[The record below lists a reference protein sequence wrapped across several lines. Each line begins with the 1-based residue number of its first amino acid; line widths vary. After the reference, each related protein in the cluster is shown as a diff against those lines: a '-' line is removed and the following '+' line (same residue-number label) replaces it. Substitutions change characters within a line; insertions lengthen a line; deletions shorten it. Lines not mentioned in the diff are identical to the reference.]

1 MRGKASAGK
10 CRQVQASCTQR
21 QDKTWGHADAQ
32 TQLNLYVRL
41 PYAVAL
47 ALGIKNLLT
56 EIPKRR
62 REIIQTHTVRVK
74 YSVLAV
80 NTQRC

>member
-1 MRGKASAGK
+1 MINAISILKAFTLPRGRCRMRGKASAGK
-10 CRQVQASCTQR
+10 CRQVQASCT

-47 ALGIKNLLT
+47 VLGIKKSPN
-56 EIPKRR
+56 RN
-62 REIIQTHTVRVK
+62 
-74 YSVLAV
+74 S
-80 NTQRC
+80 

>member
-1 MRGKASAGK
+1 MQNARQGK
-10 CRQVQASCTQR
+10 CRQVQTSASKLHAR

-47 ALGIKNLLT
+47 ALGIKKSPNR
-56 EIPKRR
+56 IPKRR
-62 REIIQTHTVRVK
+62 REMIQTHTVRVK
-74 YSVLAV
+74 YW
-80 NTQRC
+80 R